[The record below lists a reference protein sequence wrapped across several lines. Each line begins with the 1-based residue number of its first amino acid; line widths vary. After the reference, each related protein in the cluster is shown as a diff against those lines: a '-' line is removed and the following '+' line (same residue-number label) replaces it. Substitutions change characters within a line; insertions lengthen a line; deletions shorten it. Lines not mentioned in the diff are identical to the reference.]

1 MRFAETPARDSTC
14 CDNHPKARWLL
25 QASDGRSITEG
36 ALAEQVA
43 QFYDD
48 YQSSVSNAYST
59 VLKGPIL
66 A

>member
-1 MRFAETPARDSTC
+1 MSIGTSMTRRLC
-14 CDNHPKARWLL
+14 L

-36 ALAEQVA
+36 TLAEQLA